1 MGSVRGTPSHAGYSR
16 GWDMMFDDPDGW
28 LAALDREEREALR
41 VAADE
46 PLEFPAKT
54 DFLPEDDNDG
64 WLHVL
69 THGWAVRYLTGPN
82 GWRQIVAV
90 NLPGEILDADRL
102 YLDRARFGLA
112 TITDCTIV
120 RLDRSKLREMAQSSP
135 PVCRAFGAVLA
146 IEKFSMS
153 ESAARLGQRCA
164 RNRMAHFFC
173 EMAARLDKLAAA
185 SRRGHFFPITQEQ
198 LASILGMSVVH
209 VNRTLQDLRA
219 DGLIELRAQRL
230 QILDRTRLTQ
240 IAEFDDGY
248 LNLEPVRGGRISD
261 ETDPDGAGVGP
272 ENAYCESR

>member
-16 GWDMMFDDPDGW
+16 GWDTVFDDPDGW

-41 VAADE
+41 MVADK
-46 PLEFPAKT
+46 PLEYPAKT
-54 DFLPEDDNDG
+54 DFLPEGDNDG
-64 WLHVL
+64 ALHVL
-69 THGWAVRYLTGPN
+69 TDGWAVRYLTGAN

-90 NLPGEILDADRL
+90 NLPGDILDADRL

-120 RLDRSKLREMAQSSP
+120 RLDREKMRQLAQDRP
-135 PVCRAFGAVLA
+135 QVCRALGGILA
-146 IEKFSMS
+146 IEKYAMS

-173 EMAARLDKLAAA
+173 EMVARLDKLATVT
-185 SRRGHFFPITQEQ
+185 RRGHHFPITQEQ
-198 LASILGMSVVH
+198 LAAILGMSVVH

-230 QILDRTRLTQ
+230 QIFDRARLAQ

-248 LNLEPVRGGRISD
+248 LHLEPEPVAVEPVRGADGAD
-261 ETDPDGAGVGP
+261 AAETDR
-272 ENAYCESR
+272 ESL